1 MEWELCNFTRED
13 EGATVPGNKLHRI
26 WPFSDSNAL
35 ITQDR
40 MYSAIVTS
48 VQQGQSVS
56 LGASLISVVAI
67 MYHFTGK
74 KKLEFN
80 LTKMG
85 YLNLNTEILDTS
97 QR

>member
-1 MEWELCNFTRED
+1 MQWELCNFTCED
-13 EGATVPGNKLHRI
+13 EEATVPGNKLHWI

-48 VQQGQSVS
+48 VQQ
-56 LGASLISVVAI
+56 
-67 MYHFTGK
+67 FTGK

-85 YLNLNTEILDTS
+85 YLNLNC
-97 QR
+97 QQY